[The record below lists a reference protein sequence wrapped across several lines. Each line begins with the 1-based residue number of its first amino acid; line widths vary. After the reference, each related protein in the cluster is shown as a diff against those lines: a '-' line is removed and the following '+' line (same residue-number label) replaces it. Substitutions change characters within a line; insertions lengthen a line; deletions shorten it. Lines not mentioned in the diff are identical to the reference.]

1 MTRRAA
7 AFGNKNPAGKRIRE
21 TRKQRGMRRMDL
33 LAKLQLA
40 GMDISA
46 PTLSLI
52 ERQNRF
58 LADWELRIFA
68 DILRISP
75 EWLMGE
81 ES

>member
-1 MTRRAA
+1 MRKQANPP
-7 AFGNKNPAGKRIRE
+7 GNRNTAGIRIRE
-21 TRKQRGMRRMDL
+21 TRKVRGIRPMVF

-46 PTLSLI
+46 STLSLI
-52 ERQNRF
+52 ERQNRP

-68 DILRISP
+68 NILCVSP
-75 EWLMGE
+75 DWLTGK